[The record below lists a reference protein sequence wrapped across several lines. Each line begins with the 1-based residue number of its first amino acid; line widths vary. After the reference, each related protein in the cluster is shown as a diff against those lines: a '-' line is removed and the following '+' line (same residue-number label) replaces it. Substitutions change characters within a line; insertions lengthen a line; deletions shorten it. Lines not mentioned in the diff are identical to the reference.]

1 MRTLRSQ
8 LVLSHILP
16 FLLVLPLI
24 TIALLYLVETQVL
37 LANLSQRATER
48 ATLIGEAIQRQVEV
62 LGSPAEA
69 QAFVADLTVSL
80 DGRVLLLTPDGRL
93 LAAGGQGSDS
103 ATQPLQPAGI
113 TTAIQGQQS
122 VLVTYGLTEQTAEV
136 LVPITDGTGKVVGI
150 VGVIQ
155 TLSGLESLVNRM
167 RMFVLATLVVEL
179 ILGTVIG
186 LLLARRLARP
196 ITVAASAVV
205 DLSEGRAVTPMVEQ
219 GPREIRQLS
228 TGVNILSERLRL
240 LEETRRRSLANIVHE
255 LGRPLGAM
263 RSAVHVLRGPV
274 GDDPAIRDE
283 LLGGVEGQI
292 ERMQPLLDDLAQLHG
307 QGQGVVVLEREL
319 TRLDDWL
326 PPILLPWRAASW
338 DASRGEG
345 CPGNHRRPAGWP
357 CAGIVEERAVDRGD
371 AHLVAVILDTG
382 NDAAGDAPRMQHARR
397 QRLEGQVLRA
407 KAEHVR
413 IGNRPR
419 ADPDH
424 IPHYAAHARV
434 GPAKR
439 LQCRR
444 MVVGFDLK
452 SQVVLIVELHN
463 ARVVYKCR
471 THPRL
476 IDLLRS
482 RADVGL

>member
-155 TLSGLESLVNRM
+155 TLSGLSSLVNRM
-167 RMFVLATLVVEL
+167 REFVLATLVVEL
-179 ILGTVIG
+179 VLGTVIG

-205 DLSEGRAVTPMVEQ
+205 DLSEGRAVTPMAEQ

-307 QGQGVVVLEREL
+307 QGQGVVVLDREL
-319 TRLDDWL
+319 TRLDEWL
-326 PPILLPWRAASW
+326 PPILLPWRAAALEKGLAWQATIAAPLPVVSI
-338 DASRGEG
+338 DRRRMAQAV
-345 CPGNHRRPAGWP
+345 GNLLSNAVKYTPAGGAVSVE
-357 CAGIVEERAVDRGD
+357 AGSDGREIWIRVG
-371 AHLVAVILDTG
+371 DTG
-382 NDAAGDAPRMQHARR
+382 PGIDQAEQERVFEPFYRSDRDRRFPQGLGLGLTLARDLVTAHGGRLTLDSAPGAGSRFTIVIPVSS
-397 QRLEGQVLRA
+397 LEEETA
-407 KAEHVR
+407 
-413 IGNRPR
+413 
-419 ADPDH
+419 
-424 IPHYAAHARV
+424 
-434 GPAKR
+434 
-439 LQCRR
+439 
-444 MVVGFDLK
+444 
-452 SQVVLIVELHN
+452 
-463 ARVVYKCR
+463 
-471 THPRL
+471 
-476 IDLLRS
+476 
-482 RADVGL
+482 

>member
-1 MRTLRSQ
+1 
-8 LVLSHILP
+8 
-16 FLLVLPLI
+16 
-24 TIALLYLVETQVL
+24 
-37 LANLSQRATER
+37 
-48 ATLIGEAIQRQVEV
+48 

-292 ERMQPLLDDLAQLHG
+292 ERMQPLFDDLAQLHG
-307 QGQGVVVLEREL
+307 QGQGVVVLDREL
-319 TRLDDWL
+319 TRLDEWL
-326 PPILLPWRAASW
+326 PPILLPWRAAALEKGLAWQATIAAPLPAACSLR
-338 DASRGEG
+338 RGNG
-345 CPGNHRRPAGWP
+345 VHRP
-357 CAGIVEERAVDRGD
+357 
-371 AHLVAVILDTG
+371 VAVVGGKEAVQPGCT
-382 NDAAGDAPRMQHARR
+382 
-397 QRLEGQVLRA
+397 VS
-407 KAEHVR
+407 
-413 IGNRPR
+413 
-419 ADPDH
+419 
-424 IPHYAAHARV
+424 ARV
-434 GPAKR
+434 LGHSQSLSSGRATQR
-439 LQCRR
+439 SSWWARSTAL
-444 MVVGFDLK
+444 MVSCTQAPSSKL
-452 SQVVLIVELHN
+452 
-463 ARVVYKCR
+463 
-471 THPRL
+471 PW
-476 IDLLRS
+476 LRS
-482 RADVGL
+482 PPSRISPIKSRIRLA

>member
-1 MRTLRSQ
+1 MRTLRGQ

-155 TLSGLESLVNRM
+155 TLSGLSSLVNRM
-167 RMFVLATLVVEL
+167 REFVLATLVVEL
-179 ILGTVIG
+179 VLGTVIG

-205 DLSEGRAVTPMVEQ
+205 DLSEGRAVTPMAEK
-219 GPREIRQLS
+219 GPRRFASFRPGS
-228 TGVNILSERLRL
+228 TSWASGCACW
-240 LEETRRRSLANIVHE
+240 RRR
-255 LGRPLGAM
+255 GGAPWPTSCTNWAG
-263 RSAVHVLRGPV
+263 RSARCVQPCTFCAGEV

-307 QGQGVVVLEREL
+307 QGQGVVVLDREL
-319 TRLDDWL
+319 TRLDEWL
-326 PPILLPWRAASW
+326 PPILLPWRAAALEKGLAWQATIAEPLPAVSI
-338 DASRGEG
+338 DRRRMAQAV
-345 CPGNHRRPAGWP
+345 GNLLSNAVKYTPAGGAVSVE
-357 CAGIVEERAVDRGD
+357 AGSDGREIWIRVG
-371 AHLVAVILDTG
+371 DTG
-382 NDAAGDAPRMQHARR
+382 PGIDQAEQERVFEPFYRSDRDRRFPQGLGLGLTLARDLVTAHGGRLTLDSAPGAGSRFTIVIPVSP
-397 QRLEGQVLRA
+397 LEDETA
-407 KAEHVR
+407 
-413 IGNRPR
+413 
-419 ADPDH
+419 
-424 IPHYAAHARV
+424 
-434 GPAKR
+434 
-439 LQCRR
+439 
-444 MVVGFDLK
+444 
-452 SQVVLIVELHN
+452 
-463 ARVVYKCR
+463 
-471 THPRL
+471 
-476 IDLLRS
+476 
-482 RADVGL
+482 